1 MEVFIKQE
9 SGEMYLETIL
19 ILKNKNEFVR
29 SIDVA
34 KHLGFSKP
42 SVSRG
47 VGILKA
53 EGYIVIDDN
62 GHINLTDKGNQK
74 AKYVYEKH
82 RILTEFL
89 MKITNVS
96 KEIAEADAC
105 KIEHVISDEVFA
117 GIKNYLNEA

>member
-1 MEVFIKQE
+1 MQE

-19 ILKNKNEFVR
+19 VLKNNNEFVR

-53 EGYIVIDDN
+53 EGYMKNIV
-62 GHINLTDKGNQK
+62 
-74 AKYVYEKH
+74 
-82 RILTEFL
+82 F
-89 MKITNVS
+89 
-96 KEIAEADAC
+96 
-105 KIEHVISDEVFA
+105 
-117 GIKNYLNEA
+117 

>member
-1 MEVFIKQE
+1 MQE

-19 ILKNKNEFVR
+19 VLKNNNEFVR

-47 VGILKA
+47 VGILKS

-62 GHINLTDKGNQK
+62 GHIDLTDKGDQK
-74 AKYVYEKH
+74 AKYIYEKH

-96 KEIAEADAC
+96 KEIAEVDAC

-117 GIKNYLNEA
+117 GIKNYLND

>member
-1 MEVFIKQE
+1 MQE

-19 ILKNKNEFVR
+19 ILKNNNEFVR

-47 VGILKA
+47 VGILKS

-62 GHINLTDKGNQK
+62 GCLLYTS
-74 AKYVYEKH
+74 YPM
-82 RILTEFL
+82 L
-89 MKITNVS
+89 MVQ
-96 KEIAEADAC
+96 
-105 KIEHVISDEVFA
+105 
-117 GIKNYLNEA
+117 YLLLLDQEQERLLH